1 MKPKILVTR
10 EVFDETLAFLAQHC
24 EVESNQRDVALDADA
39 LARRLADK
47 EGLVCAL
54 TDRVD
59 ATLLAGAP
67 RLRVVANI
75 AVGYNNIDLAACTAR
90 GIMATNTPGVL
101 DDSTADLAWALMLG
115 AARRLTEL
123 ERRVRA
129 GEWTGWRLKQWLGVD
144 VHHATLGIFGMG
156 RIGRTIARRASGF
169 EMRVLYHNRKRVAAE
184 VERPLNAVYVSKEE
198 LLRQADFVV
207 LQVPYAPETHH
218 LIGAA
223 ELKLMKS
230 TAILINSTR
239 GGVVDDAAL
248 IEALRNG
255 TIRAAGL
262 DVFENEPKL
271 NPAFMELDNVVLL
284 PHIGSSTEATRRA
297 MAMTAA
303 RNAVAALAGEVPPNL
318 LNCEVKKNQ
327 PPMNADGRR

>member
-24 EVESNQRDVALDADA
+24 EVEANQKDLAFDPDT
-39 LARRLADK
+39 LARRLSDK
-47 EGLVCAL
+47 DALMCAL

-59 ATLLAGAP
+59 AALLDRCT
-67 RLRVVANI
+67 RLKVVANI
-75 AVGYNNIDLAACTAR
+75 AVGYNNIDLGACTAR

-144 VHHATLGIFGMG
+144 VHHAVLGIFGMG
-156 RIGRTIARRASGF
+156 RIGQVIAKRAAGF
-169 EMRVLYHNRKRVAAE
+169 EMKVIYHNRKRLAPAQ
-184 VERPLNAVYVSKEE
+184 ERPLNATYVSKDE
-198 LLRQADFVV
+198 LLRRADFIV
-207 LQVPYAPETHH
+207 LQVPYSPETHH
-218 LIGAA
+218 MIGAT
-223 ELKLMKS
+223 ELKRMKP

-248 IEALRNG
+248 IEALKAG
-255 TIRAAGL
+255 VIRAAGL

-271 NPAFMELDNVVLL
+271 NPEFLTLDNVVLL

-303 RNAVAALAGEVPPNL
+303 KNAVAGLRGEVPPNL
-318 LNCEVKKNQ
+318 LNPEVK
-327 PPMNADGRR
+327 GH